1 MLLIGLFTLLLA
13 IALYSLK
20 ITATL
25 FNRITIILLI
35 YSAIL
40 SFNGLYPLILNAGVG
55 IYGGLFHV
63 TTLSQSFDL
72 FIYILGAVILLL
84 NEYPYFSPTAIQYQK
99 ISKPTKGQV
108 YDMSENLQSNS
119 ADSMSPNSGLTALP
133 IISEYSLIIIF
144 TLIGATLLI
153 SSNDL
158 VSMYLSIELQ
168 SFSVYILA
176 SIYRESE
183 SATSAG
189 LKYFLLGGLSSGFI
203 LLGSSLLYGFTGLT
217 NFENLYI
224 FSLVTSS
231 TYDNL
236 SDMINN
242 LSYFYNNDFT
252 LGILQLAV
260 LIICVGFLFKIAA
273 APFHNWA
280 PDVYDGVPTVVTT
293 WLTVMPKISILL
305 FLLESS
311 FKGIIQFTDIANTA
325 SYLSVDGSGI
335 QLWSSLLI
343 ISATLSLLI
352 GTLLGLAQHKIKRL
366 LAYSTISHVGFI
378 LLALSI
384 TTEESIESFLFYIIQ
399 YSLTNLNAF
408 FIIIAFGYLMYAPKK
423 NKSSIYNLQT
433 EYSFYSPIQF
443 ISQIR
448 GQFKTNPVLVLS
460 LAVCLFS
467 MAGIPPLM
475 GFFAKQMVLYSA
487 IHEGYFFVS
496 VIAIVTSVISAAY
509 YLRIVKVMYFDRLTE
524 SITNPNSSD
533 SQFSYD
539 FIISSKSPSLNYLHS
554 FTIAC
559 LTMVIVLFVV
569 NPTPIL
575 NSVHLLTLSL
585 FYN

>member
-20 ITATL
+20 ITSTL

-35 YSAIL
+35 YSAVL

-72 FIYILGAVILLL
+72 FIFILGAIILLL
-84 NEYPYFSPTAIQYQK
+84 NEYPYVSYGKTDKLLPDN
-99 ISKPTKGQV
+99 TKSIG
-108 YDMSENLQSNS
+108 M
-119 ADSMSPNSGLTALP
+119 NSGLTALP
-133 IISEYSLIIIF
+133 TISEYSLIVIF
-144 TLIGATLLI
+144 TLTGATLLI

-231 TYDNL
+231 T
-236 SDMINN
+236 SES
-242 LSYFYNNDFT
+242 LSYIVSDLTNFHTNDFT
-252 LGILQLAV
+252 LGILQLGV

-311 FKGIIQFTDIANTA
+311 FKGIIQFTDIANTV
-325 SYLSVDGSGI
+325 SYLTLDGGNI
-335 QLWSSLLI
+335 QLWSSLLV

-384 TTEESIESFLFYIIQ
+384 TTEESIESFLFYIVQ

-408 FIIIAFGYLMYAPKK
+408 FIIIAFGYLISSAK
-423 NKSSIYNLQT
+423 NGDSSLYNRQS

-443 ISQIR
+443 ISQLR
-448 GQFKTNPVLVLS
+448 GQFNTNPVLVLS

-509 YLRIVKVMYFDRLTE
+509 YLRIVKVMYFDPLANSNFDHIMSDKIVTDSSAE
-524 SITNPNSSD
+524 SVNTT
-533 SQFSYD
+533 F
-539 FIISSKSPSLNYLHS
+539 LNYLHC